1 MWYGHKETV
10 CWQQTALPE
19 GFAER
24 MAKLGL
30 AETYEE
36 SGWCFVESSV
46 SAGVKVGN
54 RRLDLSLRNEGEFH
68 ERGYAGNSRY
78 YHKGGLMRDCATTRP
93 VPMSPEHVAK
103 LLHSGAK
110 KFTNAADIDVVADL
124 YKQYFC
130 SITSAA
136 QSLAFSEL
144 KWGDA
149 QAAELAELLPRY
161 TALRSLD
168 LSFNQLGAV
177 GAAKLVEA
185 LKLTK
190 ISELK

>member
-1 MWYGHKETV
+1 M
-10 CWQQTALPE
+10 
-19 GFAER
+19 
-24 MAKLGL
+24 
-30 AETYEE
+30 
-36 SGWCFVESSV
+36 
-46 SAGVKVGN
+46 
-54 RRLDLSLRNEGEFH
+54 
-68 ERGYAGNSRY
+68 
-78 YHKGGLMRDCATTRP
+78 
-93 VPMSPEHVAK
+93 
-103 LLHSGAK
+103 
-110 KFTNAADIDVVADL
+110 

-130 SITSAA
+130 SITSTA

-177 GAAKLVEA
+177 GAAELAEA